1 MENSTEISELP
12 IESTNNKVLIPK
24 CTNSRRS
31 RSSSGSYSRSSKS
44 SSTSREEHSS
54 HRKKSRH
61 RSSRKHKTSRYS
73 RSHSRSPSHDS
84 HRRRRRYF
92 GSREDP
98 QKSRCLGVFGLS
110 MLTSERK
117 LLDLFTRFGELD
129 RVSVVYDAKTGR
141 SRGFAFVYYKYSEHA
156 SLARSECN
164 GILIDEKRIRVDY
177 SITQR
182 AHTPTPGVYMGSHS
196 GRNRSRSRDHSH
208 RRQRHHH
215 RRTSSENGHHSSH
228 RHRHHRDSVYGYSR
242 SRSR

>member
-1 MENSTEISELP
+1 MKIEKQAELSELP
-12 IESTNNKVLIPK
+12 TEITTNKVLTPK
-24 CTNSRRS
+24 SIKVRRS

-44 SSTSREEHSS
+44 SSKSRDEKPY
-54 HRKKSRH
+54 RKKSHRH
-61 RSSRKHKTSRYS
+61 RSAKKHKTSRYS
-73 RSHSRSPSHDS
+73 RSHSRSPSYSS
-84 HRRRRRYF
+84 HRRRRYF

-117 LLDLFTRFGELD
+117 LVDLFSRFGEME

-141 SRGFAFVYYKYSEHA
+141 SRGFAFVYYKHNEHA
-156 SLARSECN
+156 SSARSECN

-196 GRNRSRSRDHSH
+196 GRNRSRSRDPSRRRHRH
-208 RRQRHHH
+208 RRASSEDRYHSSRHHH
-215 RRTSSENGHHSSH
+215 R
-228 RHRHHRDSVYGYSR
+228 DSGYGYSR

>member
-1 MENSTEISELP
+1 MENQAEISEL
-12 IESTNNKVLIPK
+12 STEITNSEVITPK
-24 CTNSRRS
+24 CMKTRRS

-44 SSTSREEHSS
+44 SYTSPEPNY
-54 HRKKSRH
+54 HRKKSHRH
-61 RSSRKHKTSRYS
+61 RSSRKHKTSRHS
-73 RSHSRSPSHDS
+73 RSHSRSQSYGS
-84 HRRRRRYF
+84 HRRRRYL

-117 LLDLFTRFGELD
+117 LVDLFTRFGETE

-141 SRGFAFVYYKYSEHA
+141 SRGFAFVYYKHSEHA

-164 GILIDEKRIRVDY
+164 GILMDEKRIRVDY

-196 GRNRSRSRDHSH
+196 GRNRSRSRDHSRRGYHH
-208 RRQRHHH
+208 RH
-215 RRTSSENGHHSSH
+215 RRTSSEDRYHSS
-228 RHRHHRDSVYGYSR
+228 RHHHRSSGYAYSR